1 MESGYLLMMRNER
14 VFGSFEGHEKEAGE
28 PVSSFSPVIFAIK
41 NSTISLFFCGRNLY
55 QELIVSS
62 SNAQIHFYIIELKPD
77 NLTET
82 KLNYIYLYRL

>member
-41 NSTISLFFCGRNLY
+41 NSTISLFFVSETYIKNL
-55 QELIVSS
+55 LSPAAMRKFTFIS
-62 SNAQIHFYIIELKPD
+62 
-77 NLTET
+77 
-82 KLNYIYLYRL
+82 LN

>member
-1 MESGYLLMMRNER
+1 MMRNER

-28 PVSSFSPVIFAIK
+28 PVSSFSPVDIK
-41 NSTISLFFCGRNLY
+41 NSLFFCGINLY
-55 QELIVSS
+55 QELIISS
-62 SNAQIHFYIIELKPD
+62 SNSQIHFYIIELKPD